1 MVVHSYKELIAY
13 AQGLVGNEQGHALFV
28 NCRGVSASRDEIQ
41 RVNQWLRGLPV
52 PSVALGSGGDVVTS
66 GFDMVAAIESELAT
80 IDAAVI
86 ARPKAS
92 AILVQTTRMTA
103 ELPIAS
109 ALVVESLGYATLQA
123 GSEFAAWLQRQPVRI
138 PKLSADELLILGRS
152 GSQLSITLNH
162 PENRNALS
170 VSMRDALTEAFT
182 LVSTDHSIV
191 TVNVEGEGPCF
202 SAGGD
207 LSEFGSCQ
215 DVSEAH
221 QIRQRC
227 MPANALAMAADRY
240 TFHLHGACIGAG
252 IELPAFAGR
261 VVAKP
266 NTYFRLPEV
275 DMGLIPG
282 AGGCVSI
289 PRRIGRQ
296 RTNWLAITGIEL
308 NAETALAWG
317 LIDAVMD

>member
-13 AQGLVGNEQGHALFV
+13 AQGLVGYEQGHALFV
-28 NCRGVSASRDEIQ
+28 NCRGVSASRSEIQ

-80 IDAAVI
+80 IDAAVT

-103 ELPIAS
+103 ELPIPS

-123 GSEFAAWLQRQPVRI
+123 GSEFAAWLQRQSVRI
-138 PKLSADELLILGRS
+138 PKLSADELLILGRF

-227 MPANALAMAADRY
+227 MPAHALAKAADRY